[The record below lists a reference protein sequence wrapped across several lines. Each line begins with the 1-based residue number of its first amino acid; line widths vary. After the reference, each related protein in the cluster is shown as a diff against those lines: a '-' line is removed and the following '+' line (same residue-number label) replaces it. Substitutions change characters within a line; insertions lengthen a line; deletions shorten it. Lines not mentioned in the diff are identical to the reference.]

1 MSSDRLLE
9 TILSLWVRQIEPL
22 LEEVDP
28 EHSLNAY
35 GQASSLTGW
44 IMRLDQ
50 AAQLPPRDD
59 SLHLAQKALTPRLL
73 MVSLKTDAGKGH
85 LTHGN
90 LAD

>member
-85 LTHGN
+85 LTHGSPR
-90 LAD
+90 